1 MQDVINSLDRVVYD
15 LKVLKIDLENLF
27 EEDDFEMEEKV
38 SMILSMREQNLS
50 IDDIATLSGLS
61 IRDVVDILG
70 L

>member
-15 LKVLKIDLENLF
+15 LKILKINLENLF

-38 SMILSMREQNLS
+38 NMILSMREQNLS

>member
-1 MQDVINSLDRVVYD
+1 MQDVIISLDRVIYD
-15 LKVLKIDLENLF
+15 LKILKIDLENLF
-27 EEDDFEMEEKV
+27 EEDDFEMEEKED
-38 SMILSMREQNLS
+38 MILSMREQNLS

>member
-1 MQDVINSLDRVVYD
+1 MQDVINSLDRVIYD
-15 LKVLKIDLENLF
+15 LKILKIDLENLF
-27 EEDDFEMEEKV
+27 EEDDFEMKEKV
-38 SMILSMREQNLS
+38 NMILSMREQNLS

>member
-1 MQDVINSLDRVVYD
+1 MQDVIISLDRVIYD
-15 LKVLKIDLENLF
+15 LKILQIDLENLF
-27 EEDDFEMEEKV
+27 EEDDFEMEEKED
-38 SMILSMREQNLS
+38 MILSMIEQNLS

>member
-1 MQDVINSLDRVVYD
+1 MQDVINSLDRVIYD
-15 LKVLKIDLENLF
+15 LKILKIDLENLF

-38 SMILSMREQNLS
+38 NMILSMREQNLS